1 MSTSEPSLRLAD
13 GTYQRAATSTI
24 TESIKA
30 DRRLPG
36 PPPHGGR
43 LTSRLAHPDERD
55 RWLAKVPHA
64 PSVTLT
70 AREVA
75 DIECLAVGAF
85 SPLEG
90 FLGKA
95 DYESVVADMRLA
107 SGLVWSLPV
116 TLAATAEEVLG
127 LKPGNDVVLRDPQGE
142 PLAILHL

>member
-1 MSTSEPSLRLAD
+1 MSTSEPSLRLAA
-13 GTYQRAATSTI
+13 GTDAASTLI
-24 TESIKA
+24 DSTDSLGSVRTDQK
-30 DRRLPG
+30 LPG

-43 LTSRLAHPDERD
+43 LTSRLAHPDVRD
-55 RWLAKVPHA
+55 RWLDKVAHL

-116 TLAATAEEVLG
+116 TLAATADEVLG
-127 LKPGNDVVLRDPQGE
+127 LKTGGDVVL
-142 PLAILHL
+142 

>member
-1 MSTSEPSLRLAD
+1 
-13 GTYQRAATSTI
+13 
-24 TESIKA
+24 
-30 DRRLPG
+30 
-36 PPPHGGR
+36 GGR

-64 PSVTLT
+64 PSVMLT

-75 DIECLAVGAF
+75 DTECLAVGAF

-116 TLAATAEEVLG
+116 KLAATADEVLG
-127 LKPGNDVVLRDPQGE
+127 RKTGGDVVLRE
-142 PLAILHL
+142 PLGGTLADLHLTV